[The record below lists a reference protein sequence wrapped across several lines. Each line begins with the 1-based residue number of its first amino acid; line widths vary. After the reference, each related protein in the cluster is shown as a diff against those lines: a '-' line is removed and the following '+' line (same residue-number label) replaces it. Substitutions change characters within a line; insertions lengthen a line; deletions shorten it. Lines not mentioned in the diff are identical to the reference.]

1 MKGENQESLQIIF
14 HRQGNQN
21 NENMNEHTLLV
32 CVTEKHYMFRFS
44 SFIACWQCS
53 DFRLFRNLKFL
64 DSQLRMRTNSKA
76 KKAKTEQNNF
86 FVS

>member
-14 HRQGNQN
+14 HRQGNQK
-21 NENMNEHTLLV
+21 NENTNEHTLLV

-64 DSQLRMRTNSKA
+64 DSQLRMRTNSWHKA
-76 KKAKTEQNNF
+76 AKIKRRKKEK
-86 FVS
+86 